1 MVAAGFRVPGEN
13 LLKVGPVWAL
23 SRPAHP
29 GSDQVSHPSLSTQD
43 ENIMSSMQLFEN
55 VI

>member
-1 MVAAGFRVPGEN
+1 MVTAGFQVPGKN
-13 LLKVGPVWAL
+13 LLKVGAGWARA
-23 SRPAHP
+23 RPAQP
-29 GSDQVSHPSLSTQD
+29 GSDPASPPPLSTQD